1 MYKNDEQF
9 IARYYQRNKEILQK
23 RVHEK
28 YQNLSEE
35 EKEKRLVDYRKTYYI
50 NKTKK

>member
-1 MYKNDEQF
+1 MYENDEQF

-35 EKEKRLVDYRKTYYI
+35 EKEKRLVTIEKLTI
-50 NKTKK
+50 